1 MLHKPN
7 AVWARECRAASP
19 SRGYPVEIRRLKH
32 PAATTLEPDRLPAA
46 NHGTAT
52 AYIGIQGGGEESIFC
67 PFVNHARDQEQAENR
82 ITIEDHWNKRSL

>member
-1 MLHKPN
+1 MMRPVAGAFRGGPAEIGWLN
-7 AVWARECRAASP
+7 RARDTTFASNGP
-19 SRGYPVEIRRLKH
+19 PV
-32 PAATTLEPDRLPAA
+32 A